1 MSKENSEK
9 TSQKTSRDSSGAGV
23 VVEIT
28 VITTRKPHGSMRFSR
43 CRKVL
48 QNKEIEREERDF
60 IIYHIHPRVR
70 AYWTP
75 ARVYA
80 RGMRLSREVFSCGIA
95 ARIPIPFTERNPMTL
110 PSCFDCQFFTTLDDD
125 TPAADLMPPDRERCL
140 QGLCRRNPPA
150 VGRFRGEDESLPYD
164 YGQWPLVLSCDWCGS
179 FRPWR
184 IVPRTTTTPPVGPQG
199 VTDDDVANHTE
210 RRATSRRREYATL
223 AGE

>member
-1 MSKENSEK
+1 MSKENREKTSEK
-9 TSQKTSRDSSGAGV
+9 TSRSSSGAGV

-28 VITTRKPHGSMRFSR
+28 AITTRKPHGPMRFSR
-43 CRKVL
+43 SGKVPEYRE
-48 QNKEIEREERDF
+48 KEREERDS
-60 IIYHIHPRVR
+60 IMYLTTPHAPT
-70 AYWTP
+70 YMTP

-80 RGMRLSREVFSCGIA
+80 RGVRLFREVFSCGIA
-95 ARIPIPFTERNPMTL
+95 ARIQIPFTERNPMAL
-110 PSCFDCQFFTTLDDD
+110 PSCFDCQFFTTLHDD
-125 TPAADLMPPDRERCL
+125 TPAADLMPSDRERCL

-184 IVPRTTTTPPVGPQG
+184 IVPRATQTPPVGPQG
-199 VTDDDVANHTE
+199 VTDHEMANRTT